1 MKLTFI
7 VTLISI
13 IILCPMIGSLIHNTN
28 TIEKFDPS
36 GDVTGD
42 IDVVVARYK
51 EDVEWLRKVLQM
63 SSVSRVYLYNKG
75 PMNIPVDILRHPK
88 TRYTEFVNKGR
99 EADTYLQHIIRNY
112 NDLASK
118 VVFAQGD
125 PFDQAPEF
133 MEFMKMH
140 AQWDSVYQPI
150 SSIWFLEKNVPPRE
164 YMVSHGKKFGNATVL
179 EIDYYMDTMEN
190 VDFVD
195 NGINTIIDQ
204 YLQHRC
210 YDGSIERGII
220 HDAVATWKIP
230 IKTKAENIGTFHY
243 GAVFAVPR
251 ATIKKHNLNV
261 YRRLSKYVDS
271 CYMAGYA
278 MERLWSMIFR
288 AEPST

>member
-1 MKLTFI
+1 MNRTFF
-7 VTLISI
+7 VTLIVI
-13 IILCPMIGSLIHNTN
+13 IVLCPMIGSIT
-28 TIEKFDPS
+28 TRTTESF
-36 GDVTGD
+36 DVTGD

-51 EDVEWLRKVLQM
+51 EDTEWLRTILNM
-63 SSVSRVYLYNKG
+63 NSVSRVFLYNKG
-75 PMNIPVDILRHPK
+75 PMNIPIDILRHPK
-88 TRYTEFVNKGR
+88 TRYTELVNKGR
-99 EADTYLQHIIRNY
+99 EADTYLQHIIKHY
-112 NDLASK
+112 DDFGDK

-140 AQWDSVYQPI
+140 SSWDRVYQPI
-150 SSIWFLEKNVPPRE
+150 SSVWFLEKNVPPRE
-164 YMVSHGKKFGNATVL
+164 YLVSHGKKFGKATVL
-179 EIDYYMDTMEN
+179 EIDYYLDTLEN

-195 NGINTIIDQ
+195 HGINSIVNQ

-220 HDAVATWKIP
+220 HDAVATYKIP
-230 IKTKAENIGTFHY
+230 IKVKSENIGTYHY

-251 ATIKKHNLNV
+251 ASIVKHDINV
-261 YRRLSKYVDS
+261 YKRLSKYVDS

-288 AEPST
+288 ANPSS